1 MFGWHIL
8 FKKADCRI
16 LGIGNKTEYIAQ
28 NGKNYEGIPTANFEA
43 YTSAFLTRSKAV

>member
-1 MFGWHIL
+1 MFGWRIF

-16 LGIGNKTEYIAQ
+16 LGNKTEYLAQ